1 MMKLWESK
9 ASNRAGAE
17 TMLSNAV
24 EESRAVMT
32 FTEIRFVILAAT

>member
-1 MMKLWESK
+1 MIKLWESK
-9 ASNRAGAE
+9 ASNRAEAE

-32 FTEIRFVILAAT
+32 FAEIRSVILEAM